1 MKKTHIYPLAALL
14 LCLFTLQACVKTDD
28 LVEDTSS
35 LWYHEAGN
43 LVSISGDETQAEFQ
57 ITSDCPWRIEM
68 ESGSWASVE
77 PQSGN
82 GSQKVT
88 VVADGTNPSSTDARR
103 SYFVLVTQDGV
114 SKRVTVEQSP
124 STAVIPPTPAF
135 AVSPAAI
142 AFAAND
148 NSAKQITI
156 TSNTAWWVN
165 YEAWVHVSQ
174 DSGTGDAT
182 LTITCDNN
190 PTPTPRTATV
200 YFTFGPAESY
210 YGEPAGFVTITQA
223 AGQMQTVGATAVG
236 EVDETRAYVSAMV
249 TFTEFPVTDC
259 GFCIGT
265 ENNPSETGTR
275 LPLPNTPQTG
285 IPFGVTLNNLTK
297 KTHYYVCAYVTT
309 AMGTVYGPVSDFET
323 LSIPR
328 EGDLGKPN
336 H

>member
-1 MKKTHIYPLAALL
+1 MKKTSIYALAALL

-28 LVEDTSS
+28 VVEETSS
-35 LWYHEAGN
+35 LWYHEAVN

-103 SYFVLVTQDGV
+103 TAFTLITEDGV
-114 SKRVTVEQSP
+114 RKHVNVEQSA
-124 STAVIPPTPAF
+124 STAVIPPTPAL
-135 AVSPAAI
+135 AVSPTAL
-142 AFAAND
+142 AFTACDNGAQQIQVTANTEWYVSSD
-148 NSAKQITI
+148 YWI
-156 TSNTAWWVN
+156 
-165 YEAWVHVSQ
+165 HVSQ
-174 DSGTGDAT
+174 VQGSGNAT
-182 LTITCDNN
+182 LTITCEYN
-190 PTPTPRTATV
+190 PATTPRTGTV
-200 YFTFGPAESY
+200 DFTFGPPESY
-210 YGEPAGFVTITQA
+210 YGLPAATVTITQA
-223 AGQMQTVGATAVG
+223 AGQMQTVGATNVSD
-236 EVDETRAYVSAMV
+236 VDETTARVNAAVISS
-249 TFTEFPVTDC
+249 EFPPTGC
-259 GFCIGT
+259 GFCYGT
-265 ENNPSETGTR
+265 DSNPAETGER
-275 LPLPNTPQTG
+275 LPMAYAPERG
-285 IPFGVTLNNLTK
+285 APFDTTLSGLTK

>member
-28 LVEDTSS
+28 VVEETSS

-77 PQSGN
+77 PLSGN

-103 SYFVLVTQDGV
+103 TAFTLITEDGV
-114 SKRVTVEQSP
+114 RKHVNVEQSA
-124 STAVIPPTPAF
+124 STAVIPPTPAL
-135 AVSPAAI
+135 AVSPTAL
-142 AFAAND
+142 AFTACDNGAQQIQVTANTEWY
-148 NSAKQITI
+148 A
-156 TSNTAWWVN
+156 SNDYWI
-165 YEAWVHVSQ
+165 HVSQ
-174 DSGTGDAT
+174 VQGSGNAT
-182 LTITCDNN
+182 LTITCEYN
-190 PTPTPRTATV
+190 PSTTPRTGRV
-200 YFTFGPAESY
+200 DFTFGPPESY
-210 YGEPAGFVTITQA
+210 YGQLAAAVTITQA
-223 AGQMQTVGATAVG
+223 AGQMQTVGATNVS
-236 EVDETRAYVSAMV
+236 EVDETTAYVSATV
-249 TFTEFPVTDC
+249 TFTDFPVTDY

-265 ENNPSETGTR
+265 ENNPSETGQR
-275 LPLPNTPQTG
+275 LSVPVMPQTDES
-285 IPFGVTLNNLTK
+285 FGVRLNGLTK